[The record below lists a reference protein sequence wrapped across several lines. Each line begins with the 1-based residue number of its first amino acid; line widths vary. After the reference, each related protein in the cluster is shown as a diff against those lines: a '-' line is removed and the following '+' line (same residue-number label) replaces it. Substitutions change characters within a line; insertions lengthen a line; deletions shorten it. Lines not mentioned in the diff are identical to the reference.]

1 MSISPLDIRKQEFRR
16 KMRGYDPEEVG
27 SFLDRV
33 ASELESAKATAA
45 ALEEKLKESDD
56 RLGHYRLIERNL
68 QDAAVTVQRALDE
81 RSRMA
86 EKEAEL
92 IVRDAHSRAQ
102 TEVGVLNERIARLQS
117 DIATLEGQRTHFFVR
132 MRSVLRS
139 QTDLLEAL
147 EGEAREERV
156 DHQDP

>member
-16 KMRGYDPEEVG
+16 KMRGYDPEEVR

-81 RSRMA
+81 RARVA

-92 IVRDAHSRAQ
+92 IVRDAHARAQ
-102 TEVGVLNERIARLQS
+102 TEVAVLNERIARLQG

-147 EGEAREERV
+147 EGEAREEQVVR
-156 DHQDP
+156 QDP